1 MKIAIAQ
8 LNPHI
13 GNFEKNITAIT
24 NKIKEAKEKN
34 ADLVIFPEFS
44 VPGYPPLDLL
54 ERKSFIDR
62 CKQAVIEI
70 AKQCNNIAAI
80 VGSPSLNPAK
90 TGKNLLNTAYLL
102 SEGQIIFS
110 VNKTLLPTYDIF
122 DEYRHFESN
131 TKFNIV
137 NFKGKKIAITIC
149 EDLWDQQPS
158 ENDFERNSIYNISPI
173 KELSLQNPDFIIN
186 IAASPFTYSGIETK
200 RNIFTSQAKKFNTP
214 IIFVNQVGAQ
224 TELIFEG
231 GSLVVNPEGK
241 IVEQLKYFEE
251 DFKIID
257 SEEIITRSPLPI
269 IKNNITEHIYHA
281 LVMGLHDY
289 FNKMNFGKAIL
300 GLSGGIDSAV
310 SLAIASEALGRKNIK
325 AILLPS
331 RYSSEHSITDAVS
344 LADNLQIDYNI
355 VPIEPMFKD
364 FKQSLEPLFRN
375 LPDNTT
381 EENIQARIR
390 GVLLMAV
397 SNKFGHILLNTSNKS
412 EAAVGYGTLYGDMT
426 GGLSVLGDVFKSEV
440 YRLAHFINRNKEIIP
455 ENTISKPPSAELKQN
470 QKDTD
475 SLPDYEILDRIL
487 FLYIEKQ
494 ISPDEITKKGFDKKL
509 VRKIIHLVDLSEY
522 KRYQAPPILRISAKA
537 FGAGRRIP
545 LVARY
550 NE

>member
-173 KELSLQNPDFIIN
+173 KKLSLQNPDFIIN
-186 IAASPFTYSGIETK
+186 IAASPFTYSRIETK
-200 RNIFTSQAKKFNTP
+200 RNIITSQAKKFNIP

-364 FKQSLEPLFRN
+364 FTQSLEPLFRN

>member
-310 SLAIASEALGRKNIK
+310 SLAIASEALGRKNVK

>member
-310 SLAIASEALGRKNIK
+310 SLAIASEALGRKNVK

-364 FKQSLEPLFRN
+364 FTQSLEPLFRN

>member
-13 GNFEKNITAIT
+13 GNFERNITAIT
-24 NKIKEAKEKN
+24 DKIKEAKEKN

-54 ERKSFIDR
+54 EHKSFIDR

-70 AKQCNNIAAI
+70 AKQCKNIAAI

-110 VNKTLLPTYDIF
+110 ANKTLLPTYDIF
-122 DEYRHFESN
+122 DEYRYFESN
-131 TKFNIV
+131 TKFNVV
-137 NFKGKKIAITIC
+137 NFKGKKIALTIC
-149 EDLWDQQPS
+149 EDLWDQLPS
-158 ENDFERNSIYNISPI
+158 ESDFGRNSIYNISPI
-173 KELSLQNPDFIIN
+173 KELSLQNPDIIIN
-186 IAASPFTYSGIETK
+186 IAASPFSYSSIETK
-200 RNIFTSQAKKFNTP
+200 RNIFTSQAKIFKTP
-214 IIFVNQVGAQ
+214 IIYVNQVGAQ

-231 GSLVVNPEGK
+231 GSFVVNPEGK
-241 IVEQLKYFEE
+241 IVERLKYFEE

-257 SEEIITRSPLPI
+257 CEEIKTRTPLPI
-269 IKNNITEHIYHA
+269 IKNNITENIYHA
-281 LVMGLHDY
+281 LVMGLRDY
-289 FNKMNFGKAIL
+289 FYKMNFGKAIL

-310 SLAIASEALGRKNIK
+310 SLVIASEALGRENIK

-331 RYSSEHSITDAVS
+331 GYSTEHSITDAVS

-364 FKQSLEPLFRN
+364 FKQSLEPLFKG

-426 GGLSVLGDVFKSEV
+426 GGLSVLGDVYKSEV

-455 ENTISKPPSAELKQN
+455 ENSISKPPSAELKQN

-475 SLPDYEILDRIL
+475 SLPDYEILDDIL

-494 ISPDEITKKGFDKKL
+494 MSPNEITKKGFDKKL
-509 VRKIIHLVDLSEY
+509 VRKIIHLVNLSEY
-522 KRYQAPPILRISAKA
+522 KRYQSPPILRISSKA
-537 FGAGRRIP
+537 FGAGRRMP

-550 NE
+550 DE